1 MKVHLP
7 YGRHGLDVQLPEQAK
22 VLLPKRV
29 PALARPEE
37 AVRQA
42 LRRPVGSPPLAERV
56 RPAHKVAIVF
66 SDITR
71 PTPNHILLPAILG
84 ELAAKGV
91 PEENVSLVNATGMH
105 RPNTREELIAML
117 GREVVDRYRIVQHDA
132 RDKRQQVFLS
142 KNERGAEIW
151 INGDYMEADVRV
163 LTGFVEPHI
172 FAGYSG
178 GGKAVLPGIAG
189 AEIIMSNH
197 GGPMLAHP
205 RATWCQTQGNP
216 VFEEARRVALATQP
230 AFIVNVTLNER
241 KEITGVF
248 AGDMVQAHDAGIAF
262 AENAYL
268 QPVPR
273 RYDIVVATNMGYPA
287 DINLYQSVKG
297 MSVAAQAVNDG
308 GAIVL
313 AAECA
318 DGLGQAHYAEMLAW
332 RGTPRELLNM
342 VLEPGFA
349 ELEQWAIQCQTMVQ
363 VKADLYLYSSL
374 SAEETKRAH
383 LKHCPD
389 IRETVATLSEDFRR
403 RNGGKEP
410 AILALPFGQLA
421 VPRVMD

>member
-1 MKVHLP
+1 MKVRLP
-7 YGRHGLDVQLPEQAK
+7 YGRQGLEVELPEQAE

-37 AVRQA
+37 AVHQA
-42 LRRPVGSPPLAERV
+42 LREPIGSRPLAELV
-56 RPAHKVAIVF
+56 RPAHRVAIVF

-71 PTPNHILLPAILG
+71 PTPNHILLPAILS

-91 PEENVSLVNATGMH
+91 PQENVVLVNATGMH

-117 GREVVDRYRIVQHDA
+117 GRDVVDRYRIVQHDA
-132 RDKRQQVFLS
+132 RDKNQQVFLS

-151 INGDYMEADVRV
+151 INGDYMEADIRI

-205 RATWCQTQGNP
+205 KATWCQTQGNP
-216 VFEEARRVALATQP
+216 VFEEVRRVALATQP

-241 KEITGVF
+241 KQTTGVF
-248 AGDMVQAHDAGIAF
+248 AGEMVQAHDAGIAF

-297 MSVAAQAVNDG
+297 MSVAAQAVKEG

-332 RGTPRELLNM
+332 RQTPQELLDM

-374 SAEETKRAH
+374 GAEETKRTH
-383 LKHCPD
+383 LKHCQD
-389 IRETVATLSEDFRR
+389 IGKTVAALSEDFRR
-403 RNGGKEP
+403 TNGGKEP

-421 VPRVMD
+421 VPRVQG

>member
-7 YGRHGLDVQLPEQAK
+7 YGRQGLQVELPEQVR
-22 VLLPKRV
+22 VLLPKHV

-42 LRRPVGSPPLAERV
+42 LRQPIGSPPLAEVV
-56 RPAHKVAIVF
+56 RPAHRVAIVF

-71 PTPNHILLPAILG
+71 PTPNHVLLPAILA
-84 ELAAKGV
+84 ELAARGV
-91 PEENVSLVNATGMH
+91 PENNVVLVNATGMH
-105 RPNTREELIAML
+105 RRNTRDELIAML
-117 GREVVDRYRIVQHDA
+117 GQDVVDRYRIVQHDA
-132 RDKRQQVFLS
+132 RDKRQQVLLS
-142 KNERGAEIW
+142 KNERGAETW
-151 INGDYMEADVRV
+151 INRDYMRADVRI

-197 GGPMLAHP
+197 GGRMLAHP

-216 VFEEARRVALATQP
+216 VFEEVRRVALATEP

-248 AGDMVQAHDAGIAF
+248 AGEMVQAHDAGIAF

-297 MSVAAQAVNDG
+297 MSVAAQAVKG
-308 GAIVL
+308 GGSIVL

-332 RGTPRELLNM
+332 RQTPQELLNM

-363 VKADLYLYSSL
+363 VWADLYLYSSL
-374 SAEETKRAH
+374 GPEQTRRAH
-383 LKHCPD
+383 LKHCRD
-389 IRETVATLSEDFRR
+389 IGETVAALSEDFRR

-410 AILALPFGQLA
+410 AILVLPFGQLA
-421 VPRVMD
+421 VPRVRD

>member
-7 YGRHGLDVQLPEQAK
+7 YGRQGLEVALPDQAQ

-42 LRRPVGSPPLAERV
+42 LRQPIGSPPLAELV
-56 RPAHKVAIVF
+56 RPAHRVAIVF

-71 PTPNHILLPAILG
+71 PTPNHILLPAILA
-84 ELAAKGV
+84 ELAARGV
-91 PEENVSLVNATGMH
+91 SKENAALVNATGMH

-117 GREVVDRYRIVQHDA
+117 GQEVVDRYRIVQHDA
-132 RDKRQQVFLS
+132 RDKGQQVFLS

-151 INGDYMEADVRV
+151 INGDYMRADVRI

-205 RATWCQTQGNP
+205 RATWCQTDGNP
-216 VFEEARRVALATQP
+216 VFEEVRRVALATQP

-241 KEITGVF
+241 KEVTGVF
-248 AGDMVQAHDAGIAF
+248 AGEMIQAHDAGIAF
-262 AENAYL
+262 AERAYV
-268 QPVPR
+268 QPLR
-273 RYDIVVATNMGYPA
+273 QRYDIVVATNMGYPA

-297 MSVAAQAVNDG
+297 MLVAAQAVKES

-332 RGTPRELLNM
+332 RQSPQELLDM

-363 VKADLYLYSSL
+363 VKADVYLYSSL
-374 SAEETKRAH
+374 GPEQTKRAH

-389 IRETVATLSEDFRR
+389 IGKTVAALSEDFRR

-421 VPRVMD
+421 VPQVGD